1 MTAGC
6 VCYAKAKQMSLK
18 QKLESRPFLRNFSLL
33 TVGNFGSRL
42 ISMVIN
48 IIVARVLAPEHYG
61 EYSLVLTYISM
72 FYFVASLGLS
82 QLVTRSV
89 ARDQENSD
97 YYFRLSLWLRLLGFV
112 VAAVAFGIY
121 GLVAKTDFST
131 VAIFS
136 ILGGVFLESLW
147 DGQQNVAFG
156 MQRMEWNTIIGIAS
170 TLLNLLVYLV
180 MYFFLPRSWFTV
192 ESVLVVYLAIY
203 VIKNAAYYWCM
214 KRYGLLRLTDKE
226 REITLP
232 VCKSYLRN
240 SMPFYVMYL
249 LGLFTGQFP
258 ILFLEHNAGLEEV
271 AFFNTANKLLLPITL
286 FMTTAFSAFFPNQSI
301 LFAKDRNAFSDQ
313 TRKVLILV
321 CGIGIFLALCVSLLK
336 GEIVWLLYGE
346 AYKNTADVLSYQ
358 TWYVVM
364 YSIFCL
370 NGNTLGAADAQKKL
384 AVCSVVYAV
393 VSTPILYYSSKY
405 GADGLAVGFVIASI
419 INLAYIMPV
428 LKLTVG
434 GSMSWGFSI
443 GLIAVLFAAAALG
456 IFAFGWMPLWLRI
469 VLLALMCAVVFVER
483 KRIIAYVR

>member
-1 MTAGC
+1 
-6 VCYAKAKQMSLK
+6 MSLK
-18 QKLESRPFLRNFSLL
+18 QSLESRPFLRNFSLL

-48 IIVARVLAPEHYG
+48 IIVARVLAPERYG

-89 ARDQENSD
+89 ARDQENSY
-97 YYFRLSLWLRLLGFV
+97 YYFRLSLLLRLLGFV

-121 GLVAKTDFST
+121 GMVAGAEFST
-131 VAIFS
+131 VAVFS

-170 TLLNLLVYLV
+170 TLLNLLVYLF
-180 MYFFLPRSWFTV
+180 MYFCLPRSLFTV
-192 ESVLVVYLAIY
+192 ESVLLIYIAIY
-203 VIKNAAYYWCM
+203 ILKNAAYYWCM
-214 KRYGLLRLTDKE
+214 KRYGLLRLEDTC
-226 REITLP
+226 REISMP
-232 VCKSYLRN
+232 VCRSYLRE

-286 FMTTAFSAFFPNQSI
+286 FMNTAFSAFFPNQSI
-301 LFAKDRNAFSDQ
+301 LYAKDKQAFSEQ
-313 TRKVLILV
+313 TRKVLAIV
-321 CGIGIFLALCVSLLK
+321 CGIGIFLALCVSLFK
-336 GEIVWLLYGE
+336 GEIVWLLYGD
-346 AYKNTADVLSYQ
+346 AYINTADVLSYQ

-393 VSTPILYYSSKY
+393 VSTPILYYSSSF
-405 GADGLAVGFVIASI
+405 GADGLAIGFVIASV

-434 GSMSWGFSI
+434 GSMDWKFSI
-443 GLIAVLFAAAALG
+443 GLIAVLFGAAALG
-456 IFAFGWMPLWLRI
+456 IFAFGVLPLPVR
-469 VLLALMCAVVFVER
+469 LAILVIMCAAVLVER
-483 KRIIAYVR
+483 KRIIALVR